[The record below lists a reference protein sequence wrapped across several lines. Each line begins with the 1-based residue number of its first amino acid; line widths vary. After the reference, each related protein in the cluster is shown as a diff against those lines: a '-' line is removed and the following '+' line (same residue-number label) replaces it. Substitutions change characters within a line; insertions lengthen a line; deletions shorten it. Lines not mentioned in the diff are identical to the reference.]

1 MSISSLVPR
10 SGKVRVGLVIV
21 IVFVLIALF
30 GPLIARHDPDQ
41 TSFEIIR
48 PPSGEHWLGTT
59 QSGQDVF
66 AQFVNG
72 ARVSLLVGVVAGV
85 VSQVLSVVVGLIGGY
100 LRGLTDDLLYILTA
114 VFLVIPGMPLLIVI
128 TGYLPTRGVVA
139 IAVIIAI
146 TSWAGSAR
154 VIRAQTFSLRN
165 REFVEAA
172 KAVGESRLRLMFFEV
187 LPNMLPLV
195 ASGFLFS
202 VIGGILSE
210 AGLSFLGL
218 GSLTTTSWGSMLYF
232 AQNSQALLAGAWWWY
247 VPPGLAIAVI
257 GAGLA
262 LINFGIDEYSNPRL
276 RTGAAALAEQDRA
289 GRAAGGDQT
298 LVEAGQAGTGS
309 AAAAPTVT
317 GRAGAAPA
325 AAGPDTGADTRSEP
339 GTPTDEEPSI
349 RPVDA
354 SGDPVIEVE
363 NLSVEY
369 PTGHGTVHAVQDVS
383 VSLHRGEIL
392 GLAGESGSGKSTL
405 TNAVTRLLRP
415 PARISQGSI
424 VYHGADGKDT
434 DLLHLEDRELR
445 ALRWNEIAVVFQ
457 SAMNAL
463 NPVTTIHAQFDD
475 VIKVHR
481 PHLDAAAR
489 TELAREHLRRVGI
502 DEDRIHAYPHE
513 LSGGMKQ
520 RVAIAIAL
528 VLEPDVIF
536 MDEPTT
542 ALDLLVQ
549 RDVLD
554 QIVALREEYGFA
566 IVFTTHDLALLLE
579 ISDAIAV
586 MRHGRLVEYGS
597 AEDIYRDPGHS
608 YTRNLLTSLAD
619 LGSIA

>member
-10 SGKVRVGLVIV
+10 SGKVRAGLIIV

-30 GPLIARHDPDQ
+30 GPLIARQDPDQ
-41 TSFEIIR
+41 TSFDIIL
-48 PPSGEHWLGTT
+48 PPSAEHWLGTT

-72 ARVSLLVGVVAGV
+72 ARVSLLVGLVAGV
-85 VSQVLSVVVGLIGGY
+85 VSQLLSVVVGLIGGY

-139 IAVIIAI
+139 IAIIIAI
-146 TSWAGSAR
+146 TSWAGAAR

-172 KAVGESRLRLMFFEV
+172 RAAGESRWRLMFFEV

-210 AGLSFLGL
+210 AGLAFLGL

-276 RTGAAALAEQDRA
+276 RTGAAARAEQGRA
-289 GRAAGGDQT
+289 SKAAGGDQT
-298 LVEAGQAGTGS
+298 LVEAGQ
-309 AAAAPTVT
+309 V
-317 GRAGAAPA
+317 GAAS
-325 AAGPDTGADTRSEP
+325 GRGGAMATVG
-339 GTPTDEEPSI
+339 GTDRADEEPCI
-349 RPVDA
+349 RTVEAAGSPI
-354 SGDPVIEVE
+354 IEVT

-369 PTGHGTVHAVQDVS
+369 PTGHGTVHAVQDVDLT
-383 VSLHRGEIL
+383 LHRGEIL

-415 PARISQGSI
+415 PARISQGEI
-424 VYHGADGKDT
+424 VYRRQDGSGT
-434 DLLHLEDRELR
+434 DLLHLPDRELR
-445 ALRWNEIAVVFQ
+445 TVRWNEIAVVFQ

-481 PHLDAAAR
+481 PDLDPAAR

-502 DEDRIHAYPHE
+502 DQDRIHAYPHE

-597 AEDIYRDPGHS
+597 AQDIYREPGHS
-608 YTRNLLTSLAD
+608 YTRDLLTSLAD